1 MERKGLEDFMKI
13 ASGEPVET
21 AKVEESQLS
30 KLAAMIEEEAAIPT
44 NSVVAPAPEVTATKD
59 AVEDPQIAVAGAN
72 LEEIAAGE
80 VPAAAKPN
88 EGVIIAKGNEEV
100 VTANTISKEP
110 ASVAVAVE
118 KTAEAVVEPIEKTAA
133 IIEAESMGVAM
144 AHAYVG
150 ELEKMAADSEYKDA
164 VEILKTA
171 GLLDNYK
178 LED

>member
-21 AKVEESQLS
+21 AKVEESTLS
-30 KLAAMIEEEAAIPT
+30 KLAAMIDEEAAIPT
-44 NSVVAPAPEVTATKD
+44 NSVVAPAPEVSAAKD

-80 VPAAAKPN
+80 VAAAAKPN

-118 KTAEAVVEPIEKTAA
+118 KTAAIAEPIEKTAA
-133 IIEAESMGVAM
+133 IVEAESMGVAM

-150 ELEKMAADSEYKDA
+150 ELEKMAADSEYKES

-178 LED
+178 VEV